1 MELEDLEP
9 KNKIIKKKDLS
20 SWNIEDLQEY
30 ISRMEEEIDRAKV
43 MIETKQGINSA
54 ANALFKRCRPLLC
67 SWALRRSFL
76 IYRFLPSTK
85 NDDAMMTIKNS

>member
-54 ANALFKRCRPLLC
+54 ANALFKR
-67 SWALRRSFL
+67 
-76 IYRFLPSTK
+76 
-85 NDDAMMTIKNS
+85 